1 MFRRDGFGGEWQ
13 RSPGLV
19 PPVMQLCMLSFVSG
33 QDLVVLWSWLK
44 RWFCIVVAP
53 QHDWIQ
59 GIDYMENLYS
69 ISEIIGAVLV
79 SRLQV
84 EYATNCLSSF
94 IPCLPYTTRF
104 VS

>member
-1 MFRRDGFGGEWQ
+1 
-13 RSPGLV
+13 
-19 PPVMQLCMLSFVSG
+19 MQLCMLSFVSG

-59 GIDYMENLYS
+59 GIDYMENLYD
-69 ISEIIGAVLV
+69 IYETVLV

-84 EYATNCLSSF
+84 EYATNFMSLF
-94 IPCLPYTTRF
+94 IPCLSYTVRF
-104 VS
+104 VSWNAKYF